1 MNKAEGK
8 AQTFL
13 YFGIL
18 LALIAVDWHWYAG
31 QFPDESFVLRLPFIG
46 AVYVLWLAAIA
57 VCFAA
62 SILLFWKAGKEQQIH
77 RRRHRKS
84 NTPQE

>member
-62 SILLFWKAGKEQQIH
+62 SILLFWKAGKEH
-77 RRRHRKS
+77 GAVHRKIRRK
-84 NTPQE
+84 